1 MTGIEEHMRA
11 IKSIFVFTFLAAS
24 LWAQTFLGGIR
35 GTVTDKSGA
44 AIAEAKVTLIDEGTG
59 ISRASIS
66 NNEGGYDFN
75 ALNPATYTIV
85 VEKPG
90 FKKLDEKG
98 VLVGTQGFLVKD
110 MQMEVGAVSESVNVN
125 ADMAQ
130 VDTANASVG
139 QDIDKQKLDDLPNM
153 GRNPFY
159 ETVKISQ
166 NIVPGGDAKF
176 NRMEDQSGSSEI
188 SIAGGPI
195 TGNNYLLDG
204 IAITNSA
211 NQAVIVPITEATQ
224 EVKVQINTYDAE
236 VGRTGGGTFNLYL
249 RSGTN
254 DFHASAFG
262 YQWLGDSVA
271 NNFFANAAGLPEVPQ
286 MWKNFG
292 GAFGGPVRI
301 PHLYDGRNRTFFWV
315 ATEGYRQN
323 QTESSIIAVP
333 TALEKVGNFSQSLY
347 TNGTQQ
353 LIYDPA
359 STVQNSN
366 GTYTRQLFPGN
377 VIPASRINPIGLQ
390 LASFF
395 PTPNLP
401 TPYYGANNYASTP
414 LQYDRAGQ
422 ETVKVDQEITKWWRA
437 SASYLHYGS
446 REPSYETWINDIATP
461 GQSLLVRFVD
471 ATMANTTIT
480 PSSTWVIAL
489 RWGFN
494 RYPNRTYQFTTGFSP
509 AALGFSQT
517 FANEL
522 PYLSFPSVSMSDLS
536 SFGGGTQSYTTYYS
550 RSFSGSASKYLG
562 KHSIKFG
569 GDVRAIHVSG
579 TPTQSSG
586 SFSFGS
592 SFTSANPSS
601 TVVGTGASLASLL
614 LGDPTS
620 ATVSTAEAL
629 SQLVNYYGVF
639 IQDDFRATSKL
650 TLNFGLRYEY
660 ETGVHSPGNQLL
672 VGFDPTAVNPIQP
685 SVPGIT
691 TLGVPEYAGQ
701 NGFPTA
707 VTNQN
712 NDKLGPRVGFAYA
725 LNSKTSIRGGYG
737 LFWNPFSFSLQAP
750 IGYTQSTPYN
760 NGLASVSNA
769 GAIPTGN
776 FSNPFPSGLLAITGN
791 AAGEEA
797 GIGQA
802 ISVYDNNSHST
813 RVHQYSLDMQR
824 ELPDSIIVAVGY
836 SGSITHDLIQGSAS
850 INIDQLPDSDLSLGN
865 ALKTSVPN
873 PFYGTPF
880 ALNSLSGATITRA
893 QSLLPFP
900 EYTSVTLTSPSV
912 GHALYNSGYAKLMKR
927 VGHGL
932 NVLSTIVWSKNEDTS
947 AAASNTFNTQTSAY
961 QDNYN
966 VNSAWALATIN
977 APVRWTSAF
986 NYQLPFGKGKVWLSN
1001 SPKAVNYIVGG
1012 WSVNGE
1018 TTMQSGFPLQV
1029 TQSNNNSVIGTSLQ
1043 LPNATGTSPQTT
1055 GSLES
1060 RLNGYLNIAAF
1071 SQAPAYTYGNVS
1083 RTLPNRGPGWA
1094 FMNVSLFKTVTV
1106 KEKYNAQFR
1115 AEAFNL
1121 SNTPLFLQPALSISN
1136 PATFGHITSQDN
1148 YPRIIQLGLRFSF

>member
-1 MTGIEEHMRA
+1 MLNTHRLALGFA
-11 IKSIFVFTFLAAS
+11 ILSAPLM
-24 LWAQTFLGGIR
+24 AQTFLGGIR
-35 GTVTDKSGA
+35 GSVTDKSGA
-44 AIAEAKVTLIDEGTG
+44 VIPEAKVTLTDEATG
-59 ISRASIS
+59 IARSTVS
-66 NNEGGYDFN
+66 NADGGYTFN
-75 ALNPATYTIV
+75 ALNPATYDV
-85 VEKPG
+85 VAEKPG
-90 FKKLDEKG
+90 FKKLEQKG
-98 VLVGTQGFLVKD
+98 LVVGTQGFLTSD
-110 MQMEVGAVSESVNVN
+110 LELEVGQVSESVNVE
-125 ADMAQ
+125 ADAAE
-130 VDTANASVG
+130 VETANASVG

-176 NRMEDQSGSSEI
+176 NRMEDQSGSSQI

-249 RSGTN
+249 KSGSN
-254 DFHASAFG
+254 DFHFSAFG
-262 YQWLGDSVA
+262 YQWLGGSIA

-292 GAFGGPVRI
+292 GAFGGPVWL
-301 PHLYDGRNRTFFWV
+301 PKLYNGRKYKTFFWT
-315 ATEGYRQN
+315 ATEGYRQD

-333 TALEKVGNFSQSLY
+333 TAPEKVGNFSQALY

-353 LIYDPA
+353 VIYDPS
-359 STVQNSN
+359 STVQNAN
-366 GTYTRQLFPGN
+366 GTYTRTPFVGN
-377 VIPASRINPIGLQ
+377 VIPPSRINPIGLNM
-390 LASFF
+390 ASFF
-395 PTPNLP
+395 PSPNLA

-422 ETVKVDQEITKWWRA
+422 ETVKLDQELTSWMRF

-480 PSSTWVIAL
+480 PSPTWVIAL

-494 RYPNRTYQFTTGFSP
+494 RYPNRTYQFTTGFNP
-509 AALGFSQT
+509 QALGFSPSYT
-517 FANEL
+517 AEL

-569 GDVRAIHVSG
+569 GDYRAIHVSG

-586 SFSFGS
+586 SFSFTS
-592 SFTSANPSS
+592 SFTSANPNS

-614 LGDPTS
+614 LGDPAS
-620 ATVSTAEAL
+620 ATLATAEAL
-629 SQLVNYYGVF
+629 SQLVDYYGVF
-639 IQDDFRATSKL
+639 IQDDYRMTSKL

-660 ETGVHSPGNQLL
+660 ETGVHSPDNQLL
-672 VGFDPTAVNPIQP
+672 VGFDPTAVNPVQS

-701 NGFPTA
+701 DGFPTA

-712 NDKLGPRVGFAYA
+712 HDKLGPRVGFAYA

-737 LFWNPFSFSLQAP
+737 LFWNPFSFSLQSP

-760 NGLASVSNA
+760 LGLASVANA
-769 GAIPTGN
+769 GAIPTGSL
-776 FSNPFPSGLLAITGN
+776 SNPFPTGPYPIVGN
-791 AAGEEA
+791 ALGEEA

-802 ISVYDNNSHST
+802 ISVYDNHSRST
-813 RVHQYSLDMQR
+813 RVHQYSFDIQR

-836 SGSITHDLIQGSAS
+836 SGSITHDLIQGTAS
-850 INIDQLPDSDLSLGN
+850 VNIDQLPDSDLALGT
-865 ALKTSVPN
+865 ALKASVPN

-900 EYTSVTLTSPSV
+900 EYTSVTLTSPSL

-927 VGHGL
+927 FGHGL
-932 NVLSTIVWSKNEDTS
+932 NVLSTYVWSKNEDTS
-947 AAASNTFNTQTSAY
+947 AAASNTYNGQSSAY

-966 VNSAWALATIN
+966 VNAAWGLAIIN
-977 APVRWTSAF
+977 TPDRWTNAID
-986 NYQLPFGKGKVWLSN
+986 YQLPFGKGRTFLSN
-1001 SPKAVNYIVGG
+1001 APKAVNYILGG
-1012 WSVNGE
+1012 WSLNGE

-1029 TQSNNNSVIGTSLQ
+1029 TQTNNNSVIGTSVQ
-1043 LPNATGTSPQTT
+1043 FPNATGVSPQTS

-1060 RLNGYLNIAAF
+1060 RLSGYLNIAAF

-1083 RTLPNRGPGWA
+1083 RTLANRGPGQS
-1094 FMNVSLFKTVTV
+1094 FMNVSLFKSITI

-1121 SNTPLFLQPALSISN
+1121 SNTPLFLGPSLNISN

-1148 YPRIIQLGLRFSF
+1148 YPRIIQLGLRFWF

>member
-1 MTGIEEHMRA
+1 MRTTKA
-11 IKSIFVFTFLAAS
+11 IFVFTLLTAS
-24 LWAQTFLGGIR
+24 LSAQTFLGGIR
-35 GTVTDKSGA
+35 GTVTDKTGA
-44 AIAEAKVTLIDEGTG
+44 VIAEAKITITDEGTG
-59 ISRASIS
+59 ITRATIS
-66 NNEGGYDFN
+66 NSDGGYAFN
-75 ALNPATYTIV
+75 ALNPATYDIL

-90 FKKLDEKG
+90 FKKMEQKG
-98 VLVGTQGFLVKD
+98 VVVGTQGFLSQDV
-110 MQMEVGAVSESVNVN
+110 QMEVGAVSDSVNVT
-125 ADMAQ
+125 ADAAE

-139 QDIDKQKLDDLPNM
+139 QDVDKQKLDDLPNM

-249 RSGTN
+249 KSGTN

-262 YQWLGDSVA
+262 YQWLGDSIA
-271 NNFFANAAGLPEVPQ
+271 NNYFANAAGLPEVPQ

-292 GAFGGPVRI
+292 GAFGGPVMI
-301 PHLYDGRNRTFFWV
+301 PKLYNGHNRTFFWV
-315 ATEGYRQN
+315 ATEGYRQD
-323 QTESSIIAVP
+323 QTESSFIAVP
-333 TALEKVGNFSQSLY
+333 TALEKAGNFSESKY

-353 LIYDPA
+353 VIYDPS
-359 STVQNSN
+359 STVENSN
-366 GTYTRQLFPGN
+366 GTYTRTPFPN
-377 VIPASRINPIGLQ
+377 NTIPQTDINPIGNQ
-390 LASFF
+390 LASYF
-395 PTPNLP
+395 PTPNLA

-422 ETVKVDQEITKWWRA
+422 TTVKLDQEITKWWRA

-446 REPSYETWINDIATP
+446 REPSYETWINNIATP

-471 ATMANTTIT
+471 ATQANTTIT
-480 PSSTWVIAL
+480 PNPTTVIAL

-494 RYPNRTYQFTTGFSP
+494 RYPNRTYQFTTGFNP
-509 AALGFSQT
+509 EALGFSSS

-550 RSFSGSASKYLG
+550 RSFSGSVNKYMG
-562 KHSIKFG
+562 KHSLKFG
-569 GDVRAIHVSG
+569 GDYRAIHVSG

-586 SFSFGS
+586 SFSFS
-592 SFTSANPSS
+592 PSFTSENPSS
-601 TVVGTGASLASLL
+601 TVPGTGASLASLL

-620 ATVSTAEAL
+620 ASVATAEAL

-639 IQDDFRATSKL
+639 VQDDFRATSKL

-660 ETGVHSPGNQLL
+660 ETGVHSPSNQLL
-672 VGFDPTAVNPIQP
+672 VGFDPTAVNPIQS

-707 VTNQN
+707 VTNQVG
-712 NDKLGPRVGFAYA
+712 DKLGPRAGFAYA
-725 LNSKTSIRGGYG
+725 LNSKTVIRGGYG
-737 LFWNPFSFSLQAP
+737 LFWNPFSFSLQSP

-802 ISVYDNNSHST
+802 ISVYDNNARST
-813 RVHQYSLDMQR
+813 RVHQYSFDIQR
-824 ELPDSIIVAVGY
+824 ELPDSIIVIVGY
-836 SGSITHDLIQGSAS
+836 SGSITHDLIQGTAS
-850 INIDQLPDSDLSLGN
+850 VNIDQLPDSDLALGST
-865 ALKTSVPN
+865 LKQSVPN

-880 ALNSLSGATITRA
+880 ALSSLSSPTITRA

-900 EYTSVTLTSPSV
+900 EYTSVTLTSPSL
-912 GHALYNSGYAKLMKR
+912 GRALYNSGYAKLMKR
-927 VGHGL
+927 AGHGL

-947 AAASNTFNTQTSAY
+947 AASSNTFNGQTSAY

-966 VNSAWALATIN
+966 VGSAWALSTIN
-977 APVRWTSAF
+977 APVRWTNAID
-986 NYQLPFGKGKVWLSN
+986 YQLPFGKGRQLLSN
-1001 SPKAVNYIVGG
+1001 APKAVNYIVGG
-1012 WSVNGE
+1012 WSLNAE

-1029 TQSNNNSVIGTSLQ
+1029 TQSNLNSVIGTSLQ
-1043 LPNATGTSPQTT
+1043 LPNATGTSPQTS

-1071 SQAPAYTYGNVS
+1071 SQAPIYTYGNVS

-1094 FMNVSLFKTVTV
+1094 FMNVSLFKTITV
-1106 KEKYNAQFR
+1106 KEKFNAQFR
-1115 AEAFNL
+1115 AEAYNL
-1121 SNTPLFLQPALSISN
+1121 SNTPLFLGPSLSISN
-1136 PATFGHITSQDN
+1136 PATFGHITAQDN
-1148 YPRIIQLGLRFSF
+1148 YPRIIQLGLRFFF